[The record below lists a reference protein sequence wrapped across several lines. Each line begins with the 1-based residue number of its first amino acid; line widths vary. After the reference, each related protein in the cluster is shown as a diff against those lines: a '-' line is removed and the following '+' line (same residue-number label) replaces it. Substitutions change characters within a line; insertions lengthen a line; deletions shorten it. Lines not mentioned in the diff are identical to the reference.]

1 MGRVKEKRADH
12 LFSSYPLFLGGG
24 CLVNGLKSQ
33 NSLRRTGK
41 EFYEFRVRDQFRVRD
56 AGKKTLCL
64 KTHFLVQIFLE
75 CGRTP
80 LESIDFSENAP
91 TLYKIFLDL
100 QLTGLAGA

>member
-1 MGRVKEKRADH
+1 MDQRLEETQ
-12 LFSSYPLFLGGG
+12 PLFL
-24 CLVNGLKSQ
+24 
-33 NSLRRTGK
+33 SLTLEVVAK
-41 EFYEFRVRDQFRVRD
+41 IYEFRVRDQFRVRD

-80 LESIDFSENAP
+80 LESIDFTENAP

-100 QLTGLAGA
+100 RLTGLAGA

>member
-1 MGRVKEKRADH
+1 MDQRLEETQ
-12 LFSSYPLFLGGG
+12 PLFL
-24 CLVNGLKSQ
+24 
-33 NSLRRTGK
+33 SLTLEVVAK
-41 EFYEFRVRDQFRVRD
+41 IYEFRVRDQFRVRD

-100 QLTGLAGA
+100 RLTGLAGA